1 MRELELR
8 WTLRRYRMP
17 ATGRHFVLVEARH
30 AGLTGLVRAWSLD
43 EITWMIASD
52 EPRPLP
58 FGAGMAAHIGD
69 AVRLAESAFL
79 DQLSLHERF
88 GIRAARRKEARY
100 AAARC

>member
-1 MRELELR
+1 MRRELELR

-17 ATGRHFVLVEARH
+17 VSGRHFVLVEARH
-30 AGLTGLVRAWSLD
+30 AGLIGLVRAWSLD

-69 AVRLAESAFL
+69 AVAAADKALLE
-79 DQLSLHERF
+79 QLTLHEKFAIKAAQR
-88 GIRAARRKEARY
+88 RA
-100 AAARC
+100 